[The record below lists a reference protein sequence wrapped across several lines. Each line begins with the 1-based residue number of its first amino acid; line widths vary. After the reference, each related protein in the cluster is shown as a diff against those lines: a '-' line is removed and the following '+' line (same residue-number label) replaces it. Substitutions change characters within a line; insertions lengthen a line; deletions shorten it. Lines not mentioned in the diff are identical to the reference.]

1 MRRALA
7 AAALLAACASET
19 PEDEDPPGTTFIAL
33 DRDFQG
39 FRAWPRTPV
48 GSALLEGHGEGP
60 RFVYANRPVPAA
72 GETYPMGTILVKAVE
87 LDADPTRWE
96 VFAMV
101 KRGGTFNARG
111 AAGWEFFRLRFT
123 NATSVLITGRGLAP
137 TDNGVNLYSTR
148 VEGCNACHGAT
159 ARGTDHVLS
168 APLAPGAR

>member
-7 AAALLAACASET
+7 ALLLAGCASEA
-19 PEDEDPPGTTFIAL
+19 PVDPDLTGGSFIAL

-39 FRAWPRTPV
+39 FRAWTRTSV

-72 GETYPMGTILVKAVE
+72 GETYPVGTILVKAVE
-87 LDADPTRWE
+87 LDTDPTRWE
-96 VFAMV
+96 VFAMA

-123 NATSVLITGRGLAP
+123 NATTVLITGRGLAP

-168 APLAPGAR
+168 AALAPGAR